1 MSFTCKSLKN
11 NFGKLVNGPLV
22 LIPQVFHDERG
33 FFLESWNVNQFC
45 NLVGEEISFV
55 QDNHSRSIRG
65 ALRGLHYQLPP
76 FPQGKLVRCINGK
89 IFDVAVDL
97 RINSDTYGTWVCANL
112 SSSNFQQFWI
122 PEGFAHGFLTLSEVA
137 EVFYKTTNFWN
148 KESERSIYW
157 NDPSLDINWPL
168 FNSSPLLSE
177 KDSKAPFL
185 RNISQSMLF

>member
-112 SSSNFQQFWI
+112 SSSNFQQLWI

-157 NDPSLDINWPL
+157 NDPSLDIKWPL

>member
-112 SSSNFQQFWI
+112 SSSNFQQLWI